1 MTYLGG
7 LTLSGLAT
15 AGLVA
20 GVCCSAACGTSQA
33 NRGTSRPSALE
44 GEVPAGASPVLTP
57 ATDGSSGA
65 PTAFPSRLVD
75 LASWDVPSLAAL
87 RYARVG
93 VVHGAP
99 PALVVYHLA
108 TAEPEAQL
116 VVASASVAPPLEGG
130 AFVVA
135 AYRAENENRLGGHF
149 NGFARAPA
157 RAVAAID
164 GPEDDR
170 ALTFTWERVAGTFAG
185 FWIHLF
191 ETHRTPAERVW
202 FDARALG
209 WVTFEVRGDAGGEAV
224 RLQVADRDQ
233 ERRQDSLAV
242 GWVGD
247 FLPAGRVTTS
257 WQRAWVPLSALPP
270 ALDRERLA
278 GLVFL
283 ADPDGATRTAGT
295 LRVREV
301 AFTID
306 REAPPASAQ
315 RQGGVDR
322 PLRKAMWLWETRRL
336 VSTPGA
342 VEELVAFVV
351 AHGFTDLFLQVPFE
365 APEGEHWAA
374 RFDAEGFA
382 RVVAALHAVGVRSH
396 ALDGAAWY
404 ARPEWHARVLATLD
418 QLVEYN
424 RTVAPAA
431 RLAGVRYDIEPY
443 LLPEFEGHHRERV
456 LTDYLDLLGRIA
468 VKARAAGLDLGVD
481 IPFWFDAR
489 DEVTGELTCVVAGR
503 PASEAIIDVVDDIGI
518 MDYRT
523 MAWGADGVI
532 AHASGELAY
541 AERVGKRVLIGLET
555 VPLPDETLMVY
566 DGGDRSRWDAFGD
579 LVIEPLGGTRARLT
593 WVPAG
598 ARRESGEYPWALPG
612 ARLLRYRDALQVPA
626 GKITFA
632 NLRNRDLERTLER
645 ARSGLLHRKSLDGFI
660 IHSYESYRPW
670 LEASGECCDAREE
683 PR

>member
-1 MTYLGG
+1 M
-7 LTLSGLAT
+7 
-15 AGLVA
+15 
-20 GVCCSAACGTSQA
+20 
-33 NRGTSRPSALE
+33 
-44 GEVPAGASPVLTP
+44 
-57 ATDGSSGA
+57 
-65 PTAFPSRLVD
+65 D
-75 LASWDVPSLAAL
+75 LAAWDVPSLAAL

-108 TAEPEAQL
+108 SADPEAGL
-116 VVASASVAPPLEGG
+116 TVASASVAPPLDGG
-130 AFVVA
+130 AFVLA

-164 GPEDDR
+164 GAQDDR

-242 GWVGD
+242 GWLAD
-247 FLPAGRVTTS
+247 FLPAGRVTTR

-278 GLVFL
+278 SLVFL
-283 ADPDGATRTAGT
+283 ADPDGAARTAGT

-301 AFTID
+301 AFTTE
-306 REAPPASAQ
+306 REAPAPSALGE
-315 RQGGVDR
+315 GGVER

-336 VSTPGA
+336 AATPGA
-342 VEELVAFVV
+342 VDELVAFVV

-365 APEGEHWAA
+365 APEGEHWAG
-374 RFDAEGFA
+374 RFDAAGLA
-382 RVVAALHAVGVRSH
+382 RVVAALRAVGVRSH

-404 ARPEWHARVLATLD
+404 ARPEWHERVLATLD
-418 QLVEYN
+418 QLVVYN
-424 RTVAPAA
+424 RSVPPAA
-431 RLAGVRYDIEPY
+431 RLVGVRYDIEPY

-456 LTDYLDLLGRIA
+456 LTDYLDLLGRVA
-468 VKARAAGLDLGVD
+468 VKARAAGLALGVD

-489 DEVTGELTCVVAGR
+489 DEVTGELTCVVGGR
-503 PASEAIIDVVDDIGI
+503 PASEAIIDVVDDVGI

-579 LVIEPLGGTRARLT
+579 LVIEPLGGSRARLT

-598 ARRESGEYPWALPG
+598 ARREAGDYAWALPG
-612 ARLLRYRDALQVPA
+612 ARLLRYRDALRVPA

-632 NLRNRDLERTLER
+632 NLRSRDLERTLER
-645 ARSGLLHRKSLDGFI
+645 AREGLLHRASLDGFI

-670 LEASGECCDAREE
+670 LEARGECRDAGEQ